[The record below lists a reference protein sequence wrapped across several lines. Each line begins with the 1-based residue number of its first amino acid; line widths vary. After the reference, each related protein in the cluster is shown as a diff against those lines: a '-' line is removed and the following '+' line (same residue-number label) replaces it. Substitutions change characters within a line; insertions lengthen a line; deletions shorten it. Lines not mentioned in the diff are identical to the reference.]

1 VSRAVRRFRPGLA
14 LTLAWAVATAV
25 LLALG
30 TWQLQ
35 RLFWKTEL
43 IAKAE
48 AAANAVPAPLPAEI
62 AEPAALEFRRVR
74 VSGAYL
80 PGRAVALGLITRDGR
95 AGSRLLVPFRLED
108 GRALLVDRG
117 FVPEDRLRTLL
128 ATPPP
133 GGPRALEGVVRTGSA
148 GTWATPAPE
157 LGLPRWYAP
166 DIGAI
171 GRHLGLALEPVF
183 LVLERPEP
191 GTAGF
196 PEPAPVAVD
205 LPNPHLGYA
214 VTWFGLAGVLL
225 AFYILMGVRA
235 EREEPT

>member
-1 VSRAVRRFRPGLA
+1 MSRAVRRFRPGLA

-117 FVPEDRLRTLL
+117 FVPEDRLREAL
-128 ATPPP
+128 AAPPP
-133 GGPRALEGVVRTGSA
+133 EGPRVLEGVLRTASA
-148 GTWATPAPE
+148 GTWATPAPD
-157 LGLPRWYAP
+157 LHLPRWYAP
-166 DIGAI
+166 DTEAI
-171 GRHLGLALEPVF
+171 GRHLGLALEPF
-183 LVLERPEP
+183 LLVLQERE
-191 GTAGF
+191 ADA
-196 PEPAPVAVD
+196 PAFLQPTPVAVD

-214 VTWFGLAGVLL
+214 VTWYGLAASLL
-225 AFYILMGVRA
+225 AFYILLGFRRNEE
-235 EREEPT
+235 ERR